1 MDAKNVSAAKPKVG
15 GAVYYAPAGATLPTT
30 VSGALDSAFKELG
43 HISEDGL
50 TNEIGVESEDIKAW
64 GGSVVLS
71 SQTEK
76 TDTFSFTLIET
87 LKADV
92 LAFVHGQ
99 GNVKEDADSKLI
111 TVNVTPDEADEVV
124 LVVDMILRNGAL
136 KRIVVPDAKLS
147 ELGEVVYKDDEATGF
162 ECTMTAMQYEFADD
176 VTAFHREYIQTV

>member
-1 MDAKNVSAAKPKVG
+1 MDAKYVSAAKPKVS
-15 GAVYYAPAGATLPTT
+15 GAVYYAPVGATLPTS
-30 VSGALDSAFKELG
+30 VSATLDAAFKELG

-64 GGSVVLS
+64 GGSTVLS
-71 SQTEK
+71 TQTEK

-92 LAFVHGQ
+92 LEFVHGQ
-99 GNVKEDADSKLI
+99 GNVTTGNDGLI

-124 LVVDMILRNGAL
+124 MVVDMILRNGAL
-136 KRIVVPDAKLS
+136 KRIIVPDCKLS

-162 ECTMTAMQYEFADD
+162 ECTMTAMQYEFDDD
-176 VTAFHREYIQTV
+176 VTAFHRELIMPAK